1 MPVITRVCNGQSGEQ
16 DILTLHSSRVDT
28 RVIFQQT
35 FINTCSYRVGAPR
48 VHPFVGGAPWKLG
61 RRPILL
67 LRNYLTLIF
76 VSKCSKAR
84 WCLPQRVAQAN
95 KTCRSLRLNP
105 YSMLLLPCLA
115 AKCLEFFHDTLNRIE
130 TSCRMHTMIILSEH
144 CLHAPI
150 LFELVDGTYTLIFFT
165 LSIVF
170 ILCIFT
176 TCIIYMICFIHA
188 QNKIQKRTSAR

>member
-1 MPVITRVCNGQSGEQ
+1 
-16 DILTLHSSRVDT
+16 
-28 RVIFQQT
+28 
-35 FINTCSYRVGAPR
+35 
-48 VHPFVGGAPWKLG
+48 
-61 RRPILL
+61 
-67 LRNYLTLIF
+67 
-76 VSKCSKAR
+76 
-84 WCLPQRVAQAN
+84 
-95 KTCRSLRLNP
+95 
-105 YSMLLLPCLA
+105 
-115 AKCLEFFHDTLNRIE
+115 
-130 TSCRMHTMIILSEH
+130 MIILSEH